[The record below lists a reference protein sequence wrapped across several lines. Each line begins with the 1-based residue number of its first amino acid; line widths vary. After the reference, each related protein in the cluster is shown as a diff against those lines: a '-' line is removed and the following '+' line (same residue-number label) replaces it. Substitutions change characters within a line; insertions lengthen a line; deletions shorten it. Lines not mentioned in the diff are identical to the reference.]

1 MQWHKA
7 NCKYSQNPQSYDNE
21 ATLMEEQFPMRDF
34 FSILSRKGW
43 LSLKNTDET

>member
-21 ATLMEEQFPMRDF
+21 ATLMEEQF